1 MSDRYDIV
9 IVGGGAAGFTAGIY
23 AARDR
28 CRALLVNNQETY
40 GFPDHDQIFARLDA
54 LREQVR

>member
-1 MSDRYDIV
+1 MSDRFDIV
-9 IVGGGAAGFTAGIY
+9 IGGGGAAGFTAGIY

-28 CRALLVNNQETY
+28 CCALLVNNQETY

-54 LREQVR
+54 LRE